1 MAFISEIV
9 ATLPGQGQA
18 SRKQYL
24 LTMKTIWIW
33 LLLVACATAQGKISP
48 VWQNGTT
55 PEGEAV
61 RRLLSADPFHSRLP
75 ETLNG
80 LLKFPR
86 NLPVVYCQ
94 NGAVNAWY
102 SPSQHQVTVSYD
114 LALYLQRLVK
124 SDLLTQDCLDFILM
138 HEFGHALIHE
148 LDLPLVGSEEDAAD
162 EFATVVC
169 AQALGPKGRTMAM
182 NAALFFSRMG
192 DSETKLSKLHFYDE
206 HSLNKQR
213 YYRILANLHA
223 AQPDPAIEK
232 IVPVTR
238 LMEAKGRY
246 AARVQH
252 WNRLLSAHEKTPGG
266 PPLQSVGVDPANK
279 RHLTLM
285 TEGPSRLRE
294 MVTLLD
300 SMFVLPKN
308 LTVVERSTG
317 VQKNVFL
324 PLSGQIVMS
333 QEFFEAARPKLSQL
347 DFRAL
352 EEFSLLQEFSLAL
365 ITDADLPFSGDVEDA
380 AAELTAVLVA
390 SNPKFQW
397 MGSPMMRWYA
407 TLAKEHKNVL
417 DLKYWSVTALD
428 EQRYFQ
434 LMGYLYCQ
442 DPKLAPDAVKLIS
455 AKRLK
460 KFAYEYAQKRRNWAR
475 LLAPF
480 TPTR

>member
-1 MAFISEIV
+1 
-9 ATLPGQGQA
+9 
-18 SRKQYL
+18 
-24 LTMKTIWIW
+24 MKTVWIW

-55 PEGEAV
+55 PAGEAV
-61 RRLLSADPFHSRLP
+61 RRLLSADPFHTRLP

-80 LLKFPR
+80 LLKLPR

-94 NGAVNAWY
+94 NGAINAWY
-102 SPSQHQVTVSYD
+102 SPNQHQVTVSYD
-114 LALYLQRLVK
+114 LAIYMQRLVK
-124 SDLLTQDCLDFILM
+124 SDELTKDCLDFILM

-169 AQALGPKGRTMAM
+169 AQALGVRGRQMAM
-182 NAALFFSRMG
+182 NAAMFFSRMG

-223 AQPDPAIEK
+223 AQADPAIER

-238 LMEAKGRY
+238 LMEAKSRY

-252 WNRLLSAHEKTPGG
+252 WNRLLSLHEKIAGG
-266 PPLQSVGVDPANK
+266 PPLQSVVVDPARK

-285 TEGPSRLRE
+285 NEGTSSSRLSP
-294 MVTLLD
+294 MVDLLD
-300 SMFVLPKN
+300 KMFVLPKN

-317 VQKNVFL
+317 LQKNLFL
-324 PLSGQIVMS
+324 PLSGQIMMS
-333 QEFFEAARPKLSQL
+333 REFFESARPKLANPQ

-352 EEFSLLQEFSLAL
+352 EDFSLLQEFSLAL
-365 ITDADLPFSGDVEDA
+365 ITDCDLPFTGDVEDA
-380 AAELTAVLVA
+380 AAELTAILVA
-390 SNPKFQW
+390 SSPKLQHL
-397 MGSPMMRWYA
+397 GSPMILWYS
-407 TLAKEHKNVL
+407 TLVKEHRNVL
-417 DLKYWSVTALD
+417 DLKYWSVSALD
-428 EQRYFQ
+428 EQRFFQ
-434 LMGYLYCQ
+434 LLGYLYCQ
-442 DPKLAPDAVKLIS
+442 DPKLAPDAVKLIP

-460 KFAYEYAQKRRNWAR
+460 KFAHEYAQKRRNWAR
-475 LLAPF
+475 LLQPF
-480 TPTR
+480 MAR